1 MEVRGKLAAKAG
13 NGKGFKVEGQEGWFN
28 ASDAVKP
35 FLAKIEKGA
44 EVVVTYEKKGVAM
57 IVSKIVSAT
66 SASVVEKPKETV
78 VDNSLAKS
86 PGTPVCEDCGKE
98 LKDDKYKKCYVCGK
112 KAYKG
117 KAAKTYDSP
126 EKTAQI
132 QRGNALNA
140 AAQVISGMDAND
152 PDLLAEMT
160 LSVAQKFVDW
170 LRAE

>member
-1 MEVRGKLAAKAG
+1 MEVTGKLAAKAG
-13 NGKGFKVEGQEGWFN
+13 NGKGFKIDGQEGWFN
-28 ASDAVKP
+28 ASDSVKP

-66 SASVVEKPKETV
+66 SASIAEKPKETV
-78 VDNSLAKS
+78 VDNPLAKS
-86 PGTPVCEDCGKE
+86 PGTPVCEDCGIE
-98 LKDDKYKKCYVCGK
+98 LKDDKYKKCYRCGK

-117 KAAKTYDSP
+117 KESKSYDNP

-140 AAQVISGMDAND
+140 AASVLSGRPED
-152 PDLLAEMT
+152 PDTLGEMT
-160 LSVAQKFVDW
+160 IAIATKFLEW
-170 LRAE
+170 LRVE